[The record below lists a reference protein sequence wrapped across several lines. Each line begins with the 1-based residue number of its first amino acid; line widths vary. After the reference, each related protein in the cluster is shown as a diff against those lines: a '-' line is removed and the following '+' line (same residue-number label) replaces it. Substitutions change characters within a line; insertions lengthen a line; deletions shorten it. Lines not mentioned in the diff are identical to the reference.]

1 MFDRGLREVASVRI
15 AREMVEGWEAEDDA
29 EAGASGVVVDGDERS
44 SVRG

>member
-29 EAGASGVVVDGDERS
+29 EAGVVDGDERS